1 MWSKEDARRF
11 ARQQRREA
19 QRSGRPDAFMDPSQ
33 RTVFT
38 ELMKRLDTPTSKST
52 IAMYVSS
59 TREPPTHEIIS
70 TLVALPVRVVV
81 PRVPSHQRALQWVEV
96 DETSA
101 WEPDERGLWAPLG
114 QDVGLDGCSV
124 IVVPALRVSAAGDRL
139 GQGGGYYDRA
149 LATVAPHAQGGPW
162 RIGLV
167 FDHELTAETDW
178 YTEPHDET
186 LDLVLTL
193 PLSRHPQPGRAPT
206 PTDPQ

>member
-11 ARQQRREA
+11 AREQRREA
-19 QRSGRPDAFMDPSQ
+19 QRSGRPDALMDPSQ

-38 ELMKRLDTPTSKST
+38 ELMKRLDTPTSRST
-52 IAMYVSS
+52 IAMYVS
-59 TREPPTHEIIS
+59 TALEPPTQGIINA
-70 TLVALPVRVVV
+70 LVAVPVRVVV
-81 PRVPSHQRALQWVEV
+81 PRVPSHQRPLQWVNV

-124 IVVPALRVSAAGDRL
+124 LVVPALRASTAGDRL

-186 LDLVLTL
+186 LDLVLSL
-193 PLSRHPQPGRAPT
+193 PLSRHPGPDPGPT
-206 PTDPQ
+206 PTGPR